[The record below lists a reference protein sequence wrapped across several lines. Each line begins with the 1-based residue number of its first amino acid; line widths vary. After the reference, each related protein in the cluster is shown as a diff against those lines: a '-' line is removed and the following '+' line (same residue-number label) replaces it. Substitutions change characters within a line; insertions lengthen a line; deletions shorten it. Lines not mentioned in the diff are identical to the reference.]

1 MNPQDISNTVAP
13 ALQAIPLKPLLPTVI
28 IVEKAW
34 TSYKLF
40 FKRLWPLSLATIG
53 VGAIG
58 VILLYAGFFYT
69 IFSGQ
74 QGNFP
79 ASAVGPL
86 YLVTLGCVFL
96 VIVLFLAIFLRGVTD
111 LYKSDFQGI
120 GVAYSRGI
128 RIFWP
133 FLVLTV
139 ATTLIFY
146 AGEYLLI
153 IPAIAFL
160 IYLLFSQFEFMV
172 DGKRGFDALIG
183 SWSLV
188 KDRWWSIF
196 GKILLIG
203 LLCGLVAM
211 IAEIVSVIFFVIAFG
226 LATILHLEVLLII
239 FGVLFGI
246 ALIGALVV
254 LVYPLLMLVYFELYF
269 NAKESRIVSNAA
281 DTSKHKSRKTILVVF
296 MIIGALIFMVMPFL
310 WKIQSQILGTSS
322 IDKFS
327 FYKQIN
333 EQNSMN
339 VQTNSADTTAANSFS
354 NPGFPVINSIYPAI
368 AEVGNTITITGYNF
382 VPLGM
387 SSTTDLTK
395 SG

>member
-1 MNPQDISNTVAP
+1 
-13 ALQAIPLKPLLPTVI
+13 
-28 IVEKAW
+28 
-34 TSYKLF
+34 
-40 FKRLWPLSLATIG
+40 
-53 VGAIG
+53 
-58 VILLYAGFFYT
+58 
-69 IFSGQ
+69 
-74 QGNFP
+74 
-79 ASAVGPL
+79 
-86 YLVTLGCVFL
+86 
-96 VIVLFLAIFLRGVTD
+96 
-111 LYKSDFQGI
+111 
-120 GVAYSRGI
+120 
-128 RIFWP
+128 
-133 FLVLTV
+133 
-139 ATTLIFY
+139 
-146 AGEYLLI
+146 
-153 IPAIAFL
+153 
-160 IYLLFSQFEFMV
+160 MV

-387 SSTTDLTK
+387 SSTTDLTEVRLTNGNYSAVLWVGIPSSAQGNSQISFVLPSK
-395 SG
+395 LCLIPLTSNAVCPSNEQTATTPGNYKIIVDTGGRGSSNEVDLNIEVYY